1 MKVALDKEAFSR
13 QYIDALVSV
22 LQNLPLDDWARV
34 LQLLE
39 RAFVERRQV
48 FIVGNGGSAA
58 TASHMAND
66 LMLGVAKEGGR
77 GFRAIAL
84 TDSVPLM
91 TAIANDTGYDNV
103 FTAQLRALGRPGDV
117 LIAISGSGK
126 SPNVVEA
133 VKVARE
139 IGIMTVGFLG
149 MGGGQL
155 RELVDAAIVVPSNDY
170 GLIEDIHLMLDH
182 LMTAYFRHWQQVE

>member
-1 MKVALDKEAFSR
+1 M
-13 QYIDALVSV
+13 
-22 LQNLPLDDWARV
+22 